1 MAVSTLNIKQ
11 RLSIY
16 EFAWNVPSTPW
27 LPNQSINPTEAHDIS
42 KQK

>member
-16 EFAWNVPSTPW
+16 EFAWPPDSPI
-27 LPNQSINPTEAHDIS
+27 NQSINPTEAHDIS